1 MGVYFITSIYKGE
14 NSMKVNNSGILKII
28 EEKLND

>member
-14 NSMKVNNSGILKII
+14 YNMKVNNSGILKII
-28 EEKLND
+28 EEKKT